1 MFFLVTSYSFVS
13 SCAYSFRSSC
23 IGDFFRVW
31 RAFLKYD
38 FLKNFLFFFQHK
50 SILNIPQNK
59 QKAAEG
65 MSGMTV
71 THAGG
76 EAEVNTVL
84 RIAAKQHV
92 HLCHE
97 DSF

>member
-1 MFFLVTSYSFVS
+1 
-13 SCAYSFRSSC
+13 
-23 IGDFFRVW
+23 
-31 RAFLKYD
+31 
-38 FLKNFLFFFQHK
+38 
-50 SILNIPQNK
+50 
-59 QKAAEG
+59 

-76 EAEVNTVL
+76 ETEVNAVL
-84 RIAAKQHV
+84 HIAAKQHV